1 MKTGSNT
8 APRHITTCHV
18 KFSGALVQQWYRK
31 TKIMSDF
38 VQSACLAFHLNQLHM
53 VNGIGLYIFTE
64 FIKYEG

>member
-38 VQSACLAFHLNQLHM
+38 RCF
-53 VNGIGLYIFTE
+53 LYTE
-64 FIKYEG
+64 IPLTQW